1 MFVKK
6 KVWLIMLP
14 VVIASLYGLIF
25 VLAGIDANLKEKAV
39 KLIDEQLK
47 AMQDGEITDLEINQ
61 TKSMLTNQLKE
72 AMDSA
77 RAQIEIYDQYKELNE
92 DFTVEDWVGKW
103 SDMLRKN
110 KFRQMASK
118 IEKEFVYFLS
128 GKESEENE

>member
-6 KVWLIMLP
+6 KVWLIMHP

-92 DFTVEDWVGKW
+92 DFTVEDWIGKW

-110 KFRQMASK
+110 KLDK
-118 IEKEFVYFLS
+118 WLLK
-128 GKESEENE
+128 